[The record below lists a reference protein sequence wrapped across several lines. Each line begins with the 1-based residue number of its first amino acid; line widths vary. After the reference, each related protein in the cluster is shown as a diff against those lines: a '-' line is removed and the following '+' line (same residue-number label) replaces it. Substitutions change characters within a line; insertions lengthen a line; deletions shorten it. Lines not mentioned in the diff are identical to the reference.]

1 MRIAFV
7 IKKFYNLDL
16 FERMF
21 FMKILI
27 TLLLAYCIS
36 TAAFAQSQFIGAYG
50 QISTGYE
57 NNKVSSA
64 TLTGTDYGSTPNTS
78 NSVNTSTGSAPL
90 VLGLGYVFPVQDK
103 FTLGLGVD
111 YSALTEETSPAAF
124 YYSGISTATYNYKFT
139 ISNRF
144 NIFIT
149 PGYSIDQDKMVYAK
163 LGYSTQNM
171 QYSQTNCCSS
181 PSSKVQLN
189 GYVIGL
195 GYKQFI
201 TAELYGFAEAN
212 YFAYASPNL
221 SSTYTDAGG
230 GTVSSN
236 PDVSAYNFLLGLGY
250 RL

>member
-1 MRIAFV
+1 
-7 IKKFYNLDL
+7 
-16 FERMF
+16 
-21 FMKILI
+21 MKILI
-27 TLLLAYCIS
+27 TLFVAYCIS
-36 TAAFAQSQFIGAYG
+36 ASAFAQSQFVGAYG

-57 NNKVSSA
+57 NNTVSSA
-64 TLTGTDYGSTPNTS
+64 TLTGTNYGGTPNTS
-78 NSVNTSTGSAPL
+78 NSVSTSTSSAPL

-111 YSALTEETSPAAF
+111 YYALTQETSPAAF
-124 YYSGISTATYNYKFT
+124 YYRGISTATYNYKFT

-149 PGYSIDQDKMVYAK
+149 PGYSLDQDKLVYTK
-163 LGYSTQNM
+163 LGYSSQNV

-181 PSSKVQLN
+181 PSNKAQVS
-189 GYVIGL
+189 GYVLGL

-201 TAELYGFAEAN
+201 TAGLYGFAEAN
-212 YFAYASPNL
+212 YYSYASPNL

-236 PDVSAYNFLLGLGY
+236 PNVSAYNFLLGLGY
-250 RL
+250 RF

>member
-1 MRIAFV
+1 
-7 IKKFYNLDL
+7 
-16 FERMF
+16 
-21 FMKILI
+21 MKILI
-27 TLLLAYCIS
+27 TLFLAYCIS
-36 TAAFAQSQFIGAYG
+36 ASAFAQSQFVGAYS

-57 NNKVSSA
+57 NNTVSSA
-64 TLTGTDYGSTPNTS
+64 TLTGTNYGGTPNTS
-78 NSVNTSTGSAPL
+78 NSVSTSTSSAPL

-111 YSALTEETSPAAF
+111 YYALTQETSPAAF
-124 YYSGISTATYNYKFT
+124 YYRGISTATYNYKFT

-149 PGYSIDQDKMVYAK
+149 PGYSLDQDKLVYAK
-163 LGYSTQNM
+163 LGYSSQNV

-181 PSSKVQLN
+181 PSNKAQVS
-189 GYVIGL
+189 GYVLGL

-201 TAELYGFAEAN
+201 TAGLYGFAEAN
-212 YFAYASPNL
+212 YYSYASPNL

-236 PDVSAYNFLLGLGY
+236 PNVSAYNFLLGLGY
-250 RL
+250 RF

>member
-1 MRIAFV
+1 
-7 IKKFYNLDL
+7 
-16 FERMF
+16 
-21 FMKILI
+21 MKILI
-27 TLLLAYCIS
+27 TLFLAYCIS
-36 TAAFAQSQFIGAYG
+36 ASAFAQSQFVGAYG

-57 NNKVSSA
+57 NNTVSSA
-64 TLTGTDYGSTPNTS
+64 TLTGTNYGGTPNTS
-78 NSVNTSTGSAPL
+78 NSVSTSTSSAPL

-111 YSALTEETSPAAF
+111 YYALTQETSPAAF
-124 YYSGISTATYNYKFT
+124 YYRGISTATYNYKFT

-149 PGYSIDQDKMVYAK
+149 PGYSLDQDKLVYAK
-163 LGYSTQNM
+163 LGYSSQNV

-181 PSSKVQLN
+181 PSNKAQVS
-189 GYVIGL
+189 GYVLGL

-201 TAELYGFAEAN
+201 TAGLYGFAEAN
-212 YFAYASPNL
+212 YYSYASPNL

-236 PDVSAYNFLLGLGY
+236 PNVSAYNFLLGLGY
-250 RL
+250 RF

>member
-1 MRIAFV
+1 
-7 IKKFYNLDL
+7 
-16 FERMF
+16 
-21 FMKILI
+21 MKILI
-27 TLLLAYCIS
+27 TIFLAYFIS
-36 TAAFAQSQFIGAYG
+36 ISAFAQSQFVGAYG

-57 NNKVSSA
+57 NNTVSSA
-64 TLTGTDYGSTPNTS
+64 TLTGTNYGSTPNTS
-78 NSVNTSTGSAPL
+78 NSVSTSTSSAPL

-111 YSALTEETSPAAF
+111 YYTLTQETSPATF
-124 YYSGISTATYNYKFT
+124 YYRGISTATYNYKFT

-149 PGYSIDQDKMVYAK
+149 PGYSLDQDKLVYAK
-163 LGYSTQNM
+163 LGYSSQNV

-181 PSSKVQLN
+181 PSNKAQVS
-189 GYVIGL
+189 GYVLGL

-201 TAELYGFAEAN
+201 TAGLYGFAEAN
-212 YFAYASPNL
+212 YYSYASPNL

-236 PDVSAYNFLLGLGY
+236 PNVSAYNLLLGLGY
-250 RL
+250 RF